1 MELLLNTQEERCR
14 MEVYNEYLKKIPEL
28 LVQLETVEKMYEKA
42 LLEEKMLQE
51 KDAEN
56 VSVNL
61 YSERIARIKR
71 QCEERAA
78 DIRQQCR
85 LIMELK
91 VQIENESSALR
102 ALMSKEDDEFC
113 RGKRDLLLAFF
124 HRIWYN
130 TFHKS
135 GCGAVGSVL
144 PWGGRGRGFKS
155 RHSDHAECPYGI

>member
-42 LLEEKMLQE
+42 ILEEKMLQE

-102 ALMSKEDDEFC
+102 ALMSK
-113 RGKRDLLLAFF
+113 
-124 HRIWYN
+124 
-130 TFHKS
+130 
-135 GCGAVGSVL
+135 
-144 PWGGRGRGFKS
+144 
-155 RHSDHAECPYGI
+155 

>member
-85 LIMELK
+85 LIMDLK
-91 VQIENESSALR
+91 AQIENESSALR
-102 ALMSKEDDEFC
+102 ALMSK
-113 RGKRDLLLAFF
+113 
-124 HRIWYN
+124 
-130 TFHKS
+130 
-135 GCGAVGSVL
+135 
-144 PWGGRGRGFKS
+144 
-155 RHSDHAECPYGI
+155 